1 MEKVD
6 MLLEP
11 VRMFLVHIGD
21 FLPKL
26 LLAFAIIVTG
36 WVIAKAVKFAVS
48 RGLRAVNFHIV
59 TEKAGVDEFLRQGG
73 GDFDTTRLLALL
85 VYGLVILAAFMIA
98 FNSLGLSYVTDLLV
112 RILLF
117 LSKVIVAVL
126 ILSFGVY
133 FARFIGAAVTTYCK
147 NAGVGDAEL
156 LGRLAQYG
164 TMMFVVLIALD
175 QLGVGDILRET
186 FLILLAAVAL
196 ALALAFGLGGQ
207 QQAAAFLRRW
217 SRDNDTGA
225 DERTRSSAEP
235 RDSGAP

>member
-6 MLLEP
+6 MLFEP
-11 VRMFLVHIGD
+11 VRMILVHIGD

-26 LLAFAIIVTG
+26 LLAFAIIIAG
-36 WVIAKAVKFAVS
+36 WVIAKAVKFAVD

-59 TEKAGVDEFLRQGG
+59 TDKAGVDAFLHQGG
-73 GDFDTTRLLALL
+73 GDFDTTRLIALL
-85 VYGLVILAAFMIA
+85 AYGLVILAALMIA

-117 LSKVIVAVL
+117 VSKVVVAVL
-126 ILSFGVY
+126 ILTFGAY

-147 NAGVGDAEL
+147 NADVGDAAL
-156 LGRLAQYG
+156 LGRVAQYG
-164 TMMFVVLIALD
+164 IMMFVVLIALD

-225 DERTRSSAEP
+225 DERSRLNAKS
-235 RDSGAP
+235 RDGGAA

>member
-6 MLLEP
+6 MFLEP
-11 VRMFLVHIGD
+11 VRMFLVHVGD

-26 LLAFAIIVTG
+26 LLALAIIAAG
-36 WVIAKAVKFAVS
+36 WLIAKAVRFAVN
-48 RGLRAVNFHIV
+48 RGLRAVNFHVV

-73 GDFDTTRLLALL
+73 GDFDTTRLVAVL

-98 FNSLGLSYVTDLLV
+98 FNSLDLSYVTDLLV

-126 ILSFGVY
+126 ILSFGAY
-133 FARFIGAAVTTYCK
+133 FARFIGAAVTTYYR

-156 LGRLAQYG
+156 LGRLALYG
-164 TMMFVVLIALD
+164 IMIFVVLIALD
-175 QLGVGDILRET
+175 QLEVGDILRET

-217 SRDNDTGA
+217 SRDNDTSA
-225 DERTRSSAEP
+225 DGRTRSSAGP